1 MTTNQLD
8 STYKY
13 LKKEPS
19 PRILL
24 EGLKLYGVKE
34 ITGKQH
40 NKEILDWAK
49 ELNISKIYTED
60 EIPWCGLFVA
70 ICAKRAG
77 YAPVVNPLWARNW
90 SQFGVKQTK
99 AMLGD
104 ILVFS
109 RGNSGHVG
117 IYVGEDGV
125 CYHVLG
131 GNQSNMVNITRIEKS
146 RCISI
151 NRCNWQI
158 GQPFNIRPIYLTA
171 KGEIS
176 SNEA

>member
-1 MTTNQLD
+1 MITNQLD

-13 LKKEPS
+13 LKKEPA

-34 ITGKQH
+34 ISGKQH
-40 NKEILDWAK
+40 NKEILSWAK

-77 YAPVVNPLWARNW
+77 YTPVVNPLWARNW
-90 SQFGVKQTK
+90 AQFGTKQTK

-104 ILVFS
+104 ILV
-109 RGNSGHVG
+109 
-117 IYVGEDGV
+117 
-125 CYHVLG
+125 
-131 GNQSNMVNITRIEKS
+131 
-146 RCISI
+146 IS
-151 NRCNWQI
+151 
-158 GQPFNIRPIYLTA
+158 
-171 KGEIS
+171 
-176 SNEA
+176 

>member
-8 STYKY
+8 TIYKY
-13 LKKEPS
+13 LKKEPA
-19 PRILL
+19 PRVLI
-24 EGLKLYGVKE
+24 EALKLYGTKE
-34 ITGKQH
+34 IVGQQH
-40 NKEILDWAK
+40 NKEILSWAK
-49 ELNISKIYTED
+49 ELGISKIYTED
-60 EIPWCGLFVA
+60 EIPWCGLFIAYVT
-70 ICAKRAG
+70 KKAG
-77 YAPVVNPLWARNW
+77 YTPVVNPLWARNW
-90 SQFGVKQTK
+90 AQFGTKQSK

-109 RGNSGHVG
+109 RNNAGHVG
-117 IYVGEDGV
+117 IYVGEDVV

-151 NRCNWQI
+151 NRCNWAV
-158 GQPFNIRPIYLTA
+158 GQPSNIRPIYLTA